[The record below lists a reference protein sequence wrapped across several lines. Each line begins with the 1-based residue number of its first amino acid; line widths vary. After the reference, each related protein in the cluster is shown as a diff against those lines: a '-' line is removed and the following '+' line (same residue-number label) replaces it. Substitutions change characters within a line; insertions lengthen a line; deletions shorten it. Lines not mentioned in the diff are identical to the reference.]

1 MKQNRNDLREMDKDA
16 LIALVEKLEEETALL
31 REQNSGNEQPAFS
44 GGAVQQRS
52 KREPFHAGIECIGDF
67 DILNA
72 EGIDLSDGGI
82 CFELSA
88 PLPFEMRFETTE
100 EDGDKTPEEHRA
112 HLVWI
117 RELDEGRFR
126 LGFRFVPRIEDPLI
140 VKVSPEH
147 G

>member
-1 MKQNRNDLREMDKDA
+1 MKHNKEQLQNIDKNELIGMILQMEQDLIKLKDKIEDPKFA
-16 LIALVEKLEEETALL
+16 GEKIA
-31 REQNSGNEQPAFS
+31 
-44 GGAVQQRS
+44 QRP

-72 EGIDLSDGGI
+72 EGIDLSEGGI
-82 CFELSA
+82 CFELA
-88 PLPFEMRFETTE
+88 GALPFEMRFETGENDEKET
-100 EDGDKTPEEHRA
+100 EEHRA

-140 VKVSPEH
+140 VKVNPEH